1 MDASAFLLV
10 PSAECICEVYDVYF
24 YSVTDA

>member
-1 MDASAFLLV
+1 MDVSTFFLV
-10 PSAECICEVYDVYF
+10 PSAECICEVFDLYF